1 MVWALALM
9 LSCGGGAPCAGLAP
23 GMDRDACNHD
33 RLLASGPEALD
44 QVIQIA
50 ATIDDPVMR
59 GAAVFTWVNTH
70 NRELDPKAAEP
81 LCALLEGRER
91 ASCSRKLSSVHLRR

>member
-1 MVWALALM
+1 MVWALFLALG
-9 LSCGGGAPCAGLAP
+9 CAGGAPCDRYAK
-23 GMDRDACNHD
+23 GMDRDACLHD
-33 RLLASGPEALD
+33 RVLASTPGELSAVIALAE
-44 QVIQIA
+44 QIE
-50 ATIDDPVMR
+50 DPVMR
-59 GAAVFTWVNTH
+59 GAAVFTWVNNH